1 MALPSRQ
8 PDYVMFAIILAI
20 LVIGVIMVFSAGY
33 SKAGPDGDPYH
44 YIRRQVM
51 WAALGLAAMVVLM
64 RVDYHV
70 WRLWAVPGLVISIG
84 LLGLVLL
91 IGEDIS
97 GARRWIDLG
106 PVGLQPSELAKVAS
120 INFLAAYVTD
130 RRKVIHQF
138 VPGFAVPMVII
149 VLVFVLILAEPDL
162 GTALALAATSV
173 LMLVAAG
180 LRWGYFFL
188 IAAGGVAGIILLI
201 IKEPYRMRRLAAFL
215 NPWQDPLDTGYNI
228 IQSLLAIGSGG
239 LFGLGLGES
248 RQKFLYLPEH
258 HTDFIFAVLSE
269 ELGFLGSATVVLLFL
284 LLAWRGYRTALRA
297 PDLFGT
303 MLAVGLTTMI
313 VLQAVVNM
321 YVVTALLPAT
331 GITLPLISYGGSSLS
346 VTLATLGVLLNI
358 SSHTRNLK
366 MNQGAGVA
374 S

>member
-1 MALPSRQ
+1 MASPNRQ
-8 PDYVMFAIILAI
+8 PDYIMFAIIIAI
-20 LVIGVIMVFSAGY
+20 LVIGIIMVFSASY
-33 SKAGPDGDPYH
+33 SEAGLDGDPYH
-44 YIRRQVM
+44 YIRRQAL
-51 WAALGLAAMVVLM
+51 WAALGLVAMVVLM
-64 RVDYHV
+64 RIDYHT
-70 WRLWAVPGLVISIG
+70 WRLWAVPGFVVSIG

-120 INFLAAYVTD
+120 INFLAAYITD
-130 RRKVIHQF
+130 KRKEIHKLGVGFVI
-138 VPGFAVPMVII
+138 PMVVI
-149 VLVFVLILAEPDL
+149 VLVFGLILAEPDL
-162 GTALALAATSV
+162 GTALALAATLV
-173 LMLVAAG
+173 CMLVASG
-180 LRWGYFFL
+180 LHWGYFTL
-188 IAAGGVAGIILLI
+188 IIGSGAAGIILLI
-201 IKEPYRMRRLAAFL
+201 FKEPYRMRRLAAFL

-228 IQSLLAIGSGG
+228 IQSLYAIGSGG

-269 ELGFLGSATVVLLFL
+269 ELGFLGSATVVLLFI

-303 MLAVGLTTMI
+303 MLATGLTTMI
-313 VLQAVVNM
+313 VVQAAINM

-358 SSHTRNLK
+358 SSHVRSQKVDSGTIV
-366 MNQGAGVA
+366 AG
-374 S
+374 